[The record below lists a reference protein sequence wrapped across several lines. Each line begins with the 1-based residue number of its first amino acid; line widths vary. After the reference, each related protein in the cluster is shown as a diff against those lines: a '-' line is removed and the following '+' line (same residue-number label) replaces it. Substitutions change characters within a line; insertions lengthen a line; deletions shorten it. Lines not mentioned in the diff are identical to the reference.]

1 MAKLNRPMLVLLAF
15 LAGAFATSFQTRPV
29 RGGARPYTP
38 TCLEWLALEMEIRSH
53 VELSDSTKFSAN
65 FVALQ
70 EEDAVLVYVRYLP
83 TVDQSSMK
91 SQIGNLKDEITQR
104 AASRGWS
111 GWLKIRE
118 DVKMVDQPVVVN
130 LTTTERPK

>member
-1 MAKLNRPMLVLLAF
+1 
-15 LAGAFATSFQTRPV
+15 
-29 RGGARPYTP
+29 
-38 TCLEWLALEMEIRSH
+38 MEIRSH

-91 SQIGNLKDEITQR
+91 SQIENLKDELTQR
-104 AASRGWS
+104 ASSHGWS